1 MTQLRHSRQ
10 QAKPVMQG
18 YPTYSLNL
26 WPLVESGPPWANWQG
41 AISLK
46 KTANDGF
53 HTKAFLAKVGV
64 GIPLSPIHLTLR
76 PLKKPAFVVFCLML
90 AVSPCSAVFS
100 V

>member
-1 MTQLRHSRQ
+1 VAPCR
-10 QAKPVMQG
+10 KW
-18 YPTYSLNL
+18 PTMGQFAGVN
-26 WPLVESGPPWANWQG
+26 
-41 AISLK
+41 ILK

-53 HTKAFLAKVGV
+53 HTKSFLAMVGV
-64 GIPLSPIHLTLR
+64 GKPLSPIHLTLR